1 MRCITD
7 DRGALNLHFGP
18 TTFTDA
24 KYASVFKK
32 AVRVHRAAVTQQMV
46 NRNKDMPE
54 QPKERKRKLLHVPHT
69 RKDPSPRPRPHDNKG
84 GDHKRRA
91 IDQRPVRLACFFVDR
106 GRGRP
111 S

>member
-1 MRCITD
+1 
-7 DRGALNLHFGP
+7 
-18 TTFTDA
+18 
-24 KYASVFKK
+24 
-32 AVRVHRAAVTQQMV
+32 MV

-54 QPKERKRKLLHVPHT
+54 QPKERKCKLLHVPHK

-84 GDHKRRA
+84 SDHTRR
-91 IDQRPVRLACFFVDR
+91 ACFFVDR